1 MKDINSNITY
11 CDTEQSQGSSNA
23 DAAAAYRQFFDQV
36 VCPPEVCQAALKRC
50 MEQQGTGKKTASQR
64 RWRHPA
70 MAACGLIVLCMLGV
84 IFLGERMGYALGRNH
99 RQGYIYEKEEY
110 EGLKF
115 TRTFVVYAKWNQ
127 KVAMGMQP
135 QTGLYE
141 GCYEDLQQLG
151 MLEVLMPHYRV
162 ETYEQEKKE
171 ICSESYYKSWDCVYR
186 DGDSRISMNIRYAP
200 RTSAQSVVGMPDRH
214 ELIRVDGV
222 EYDVQYFSRKPDYE
236 EYVKMQQYSRK
247 GDTDEQILSRDE
259 YEEEHFYSV
268 QIECMVNEI
277 SYCFRLTE
285 DIDVQEF
292 LESIYIQP
300 SDREPEQDQVTG
312 SYFGGWR
319 PNTAAGGKITYE
331 YTDVTYE
338 GLELTSCYRDR
349 GHAEQQVAITAQ
361 QPKNQYDGIY
371 DELRDLRL
379 LEVLL
384 PHYQVDRYTL
394 ADSGSREIQFEREWY
409 GIYEDGDSRI
419 AITLQDLGEIV
430 ASKSTDM
437 LSGHESRSVNGVE
450 YEILYHSRPITYE
463 EYLLM
468 QQYRVAYSYEAWSC
482 SRIEYEE
489 SYVYYP
495 VEIICM
501 VNGINYTFEIS
512 GDIDIEEFLES
523 IY

>member
-1 MKDINSNITY
+1 
-11 CDTEQSQGSSNA
+11 
-23 DAAAAYRQFFDQV
+23 
-36 VCPPEVCQAALKRC
+36 
-50 MEQQGTGKKTASQR
+50 
-64 RWRHPA
+64 
-70 MAACGLIVLCMLGV
+70 
-84 IFLGERMGYALGRNH
+84 
-99 RQGYIYEKEEY
+99 
-110 EGLKF
+110 
-115 TRTFVVYAKWNQ
+115 
-127 KVAMGMQP
+127 
-135 QTGLYE
+135 
-141 GCYEDLQQLG
+141 
-151 MLEVLMPHYRV
+151 
-162 ETYEQEKKE
+162 
-171 ICSESYYKSWDCVYR
+171 
-186 DGDSRISMNIRYAP
+186 
-200 RTSAQSVVGMPDRH
+200 
-214 ELIRVDGV
+214 
-222 EYDVQYFSRKPDYE
+222 
-236 EYVKMQQYSRK
+236 
-247 GDTDEQILSRDE
+247 
-259 YEEEHFYSV
+259 V

-300 SDREPEQDQVTG
+300 PDREPEQGQVTG
-312 SYFGGWR
+312 SYFEGWR
-319 PNTAAGGKITYE
+319 PNTTARGKITYE
-331 YTDVTYE
+331 YTDVTYQ

-349 GHAEQQVAITAQ
+349 RHVEQQVTITAQ
-361 QPKNQYDGIY
+361 QPENQYDGVY
-371 DELRDLRL
+371 DELKDLRL

-384 PHYQVDRYTL
+384 PHYQVERYTL

-419 AITLQDLGEIV
+419 VITLQDLGEIM
-430 ASKSTDM
+430 AIESTDM

-482 SRIEYEE
+482 SRVEYEE

-512 GDIDIEEFLES
+512 GDIDLEEFLES